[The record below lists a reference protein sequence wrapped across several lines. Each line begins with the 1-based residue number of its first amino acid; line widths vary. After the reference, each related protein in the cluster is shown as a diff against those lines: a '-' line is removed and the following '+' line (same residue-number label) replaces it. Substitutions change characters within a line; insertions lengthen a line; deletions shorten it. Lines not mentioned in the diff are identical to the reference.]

1 MTKLSRKQR
10 QRRNRKLKK
19 LSVKKTVQ
27 TPVKKTVQT
36 PVKTDNLCLICDRS
50 LIANE
55 SFKHVCNNV
64 ICSMCMIE
72 NIYRYKRPKC
82 AYCNVKINEEDLK
95 KIEKIYNDN
104 KIKYNPI
111 CVSMVKDFM
120 NCDHIDKI
128 GKQVFNYTYKNK
140 LPKFNLLF
148 IIDQI
153 LYKYDFRFKIIKT
166 GRNNILIINNMGAVM
181 FYDLIK
187 SNVIDLF
194 LITEVYVID
203 DNFNIN
209 LYKVNQGNISMF
221 LGNVI
226 TPHGSLLEVVKE
238 ILFEINKTIK
248 EDDHD
253 LFNNLF
259 ILNDQ
264 CTLPKYQSP
273 VSDKL
278 SKSFEGLTFF

>member
-1 MTKLSRKQR
+1 
-10 QRRNRKLKK
+10 
-19 LSVKKTVQ
+19 
-27 TPVKKTVQT
+27 
-36 PVKTDNLCLICDRS
+36 
-50 LIANE
+50 
-55 SFKHVCNNV
+55 
-64 ICSMCMIE
+64 
-72 NIYRYKRPKC
+72 
-82 AYCNVKINEEDLK
+82 
-95 KIEKIYNDN
+95 
-104 KIKYNPI
+104 
-111 CVSMVKDFM
+111 M